1 MTALSN
7 PFDLR
12 HAGRDLRAGIVVF
25 FVAIPLCLGIAIAS
39 GAPPISGLIA
49 GMVGGLVI
57 SIASGSQLSVSGPA
71 AGLTVIVLAAIEEF
85 GYGGLLFATL
95 LAGALQALFGV
106 LRFGGIGAFV
116 PSGVIKGMRSAI
128 GLILIA
134 TQIPLALGHGA
145 QTQASLATPKALL
158 AQTSPL
164 ALTITVLGLAILL
177 LFESRW
183 VQQRPWLRMIPAPL
197 LVVAFGIAISTAASL
212 ADSPLALDATRH
224 VQLPSLDG
232 PVSFFETLRLPDFSH
247 WMAPGIYLT
256 AVTIALVASLET
268 LLSIEAVDDMDPLG
282 RTSPP
287 NRELRAQGLGNMVSG
302 LIGGLP
308 ITAVIVRSSAN
319 VQLGGRTR
327 LSSFVHGV
335 LLTGSVAFLAF
346 ALEQIPLA
354 CLAAILLHTGYKL
367 ARPALVMAQYR
378 RGWQRFIPF
387 VITIGAILVTGLL
400 EGVLIGLLCATY
412 FLVRA
417 NYRTALSF
425 TRSGDHALLRLNTE
439 VSFLNRQQ
447 LRAHLADAPANGTLI
462 IDASATRFI
471 DPDIREDI
479 DRFVDNAGERGITV
493 ELKQYDGV
501 SATYPD
507 PARLHEPA
515 GSQHAVA

>member
-1 MTALSN
+1 MNPISN
-7 PFDLR
+7 LFDTR
-12 HAGRDLRAGIVVF
+12 YIGRDVRAGIVVF

-49 GMVGGLVI
+49 GMIGGLVI
-57 SIASGSQLSVSGPA
+57 SLASGSQLSVSGPA

-95 LAGALQALFGV
+95 LAGGLQLLFGV
-106 LRFGGIGAFV
+106 LRLGIIGAYV
-116 PSGVIKGMRSAI
+116 PNGVIKGMLAAI
-128 GLILIA
+128 GLILIG

-145 QTQASLATPKALL
+145 ETEAGLADPQALF
-158 AQTSPL
+158 AQISPL
-164 ALTITVLGLAILL
+164 AVLITIVGLAILL
-177 LFESRW
+177 GFETAA
-183 VQQRPWLRMIPAPL
+183 VQRRPWLRIIPAPL
-197 LVVAFGIAISTAASL
+197 IVVVFGVAVSAVAAATGS
-212 ADSPLALDATRH
+212 SLALDATRH
-224 VQLPSLDG
+224 VQLPGIEG
-232 PVSFFETLRLPDFSH
+232 PVSLAQTLRLPDFSH
-247 WMAPGIYLT
+247 WMTPGIYLT

-287 NRELRAQGLGNMVSG
+287 HRELRAQGLGNMVSG

-319 VQLGGRTR
+319 VQFGGRTR
-327 LSSFVHGV
+327 LASFTHGI
-335 LLTGSVAFLAF
+335 LLVASVAFLAF

-387 VITIGAILVTGLL
+387 VTTVGAILATDLL
-400 EGVLIGLLCATY
+400 VGVLIGILCATC

-425 TRSGDHALLRLNTE
+425 TQSGNHSLLRLNTE
-439 VSFLNRQQ
+439 VSFLNRQE
-447 LRAHLADAPANGTLI
+447 LRDYLAQVPDGGELI
-462 IDASATRFI
+462 VDASASRFI
-471 DPDIREDI
+471 DADIREDI
-479 DRFVDNAGERGITV
+479 DHFVEGAGNRGITV
-493 ELKQYDGV
+493 ELKHYEGR
-501 SATYPD
+501 SATYLDRAHFERPT
-507 PARLHEPA
+507 PAEA
-515 GSQHAVA
+515 A